1 MRRNVT
7 SMLVTISLLLTA
19 CGLVQSSGVSLPA
32 GNAPAPVVTAS
43 SSQYFERNFN
53 RLVPAQPA
61 LEPVYPVA
69 PPPPVVQIARAPT
82 FVPVAPPP
90 PVLPVAQI
98 PNVIRVAP
106 VPRVIPFLPA
116 RPVSGEPTTKNN
128 QEPPMP
134 VNPQQN
140 IPSDPNVAIA
150 VATANAAAPVATILL
165 PPYPFGPPPSLGFI
179 PPWPVFNTPEGK
191 RENES
196 TTTISTTRTE
206 ATTTEKESETT
217 TPVPSNVDNSFAQ
230 ALPSNDNVNFRQY
243 LPPPFQLPLEP
254 YLPPMRR
261 PQTARPPQ
269 ARPQKVK
276 TAVEVVPVPLTYIA
290 PPPLKKHHPVKLI
303 KVTKHIHTF
312 IPTGKIIIRP
322 VSHRMRS
329 IRNPAYIILYRKPTF
344 AKKVAAGYPQAV
356 SSRSKSRDVEPTTF
370 RPVISPNIR
379 SP

>member
-1 MRRNVT
+1 
-7 SMLVTISLLLTA
+7 MLVTISLFLAA
-19 CGLVQSSGVSLPA
+19 CGLVQSSGVNLLAPA
-32 GNAPAPVVTAS
+32 GAPAPVVTAS

-61 LEPVYPVA
+61 LQPVYPVA
-69 PPPPVVQIARAPT
+69 PPPPVVEVARAPT
-82 FVPVAPPP
+82 FVPVAPAS
-90 PVLPVAQI
+90 PVIPVAQV

-106 VPRVIPFLPA
+106 VPRVVPFLPA
-116 RPVSGEPTTKNN
+116 RPVFGEPTTKNN
-128 QEPPMP
+128 QEPATP

-140 IPSDPNVAIA
+140 IPADPNVAFA

-179 PPWPVFNTPEGK
+179 PPWPVFNTPEVK

-196 TTTISTTRTE
+196 TTTSTTRTQ
-206 ATTTEKESETT
+206 ATTTERESETT

-254 YLPPMRR
+254 YSPPMGR

-269 ARPQKVK
+269 AKPQKVK

-322 VSHRMRS
+322 VSYRTRAK
-329 IRNPAYIILYRKPTF
+329 PAYVIVYRKPTF

-370 RPVISPNIR
+370 RSVIRPNIR